1 MFIITTLKYYAPDHE
16 HQGTIHINKE
26 YRGRHM
32 LCHVSQV
39 DSVDSELKKT
49 SCSGNKAKF

>member
-16 HQGTIHINKE
+16 HQGTIHISKE